1 MKNKLTKSLALL
13 QIALVSLTGCHP
25 TQPFYVGGS
34 GDLAHY
40 IDTAQ
45 RIEYP
50 DLQSESLPEAGESMA
65 PYSVDNHDY
74 EFLDLT
80 LEECVSYALVNTKLV
95 RALPGSNQIVGDIAT
110 SILTSP
116 SQQLVTAFD
125 PAITASTANTQPQVV
140 DQNGNRVLPRGA
152 SRANQVGGI
161 EDALSEFDAQFSSF
175 VGYNTTDRPRN
186 VGAGNVFNPQ
196 FFQANDGTM
205 QSAISKRVATGG
217 VVTARSQTIYSENNI
232 FTQGFGANGNFGR
245 QTPSDYTQIL
255 EAQVQHP
262 LMRGRGTM
270 VNRIPVVLA
279 RINEDVSLGQ
289 YEERI
294 RNLVKE
300 VEVAYWDL
308 YLSYWNV
315 ETAKIAR
322 DSSLQVWRV
331 ANAKYQAGQG
341 QVFAEAQAKAQYH
354 QFEAAL
360 NAALAGAS
368 VPGSDPGVYG
378 RERRLRHLMGWAAT
392 DGRLIRPTDK
402 PNIARTDFDWWTVQG
417 EALMRNI
424 DLRQQKWQIK
434 AREMELISSKNQ
446 VLPDVNVSALYRWLG
461 VGDTLNSRSGSAENF
476 PEGPQSATDSLLTGN
491 FSEAAFRLEFTPAA
505 FGARRQLALVR
516 NSQLALARETEVLQE
531 KEIALINRLS
541 EEISLMKSHYE
552 QIEIKLN
559 QWSASER
566 DAKAWTDKFEVGD
579 TNLDMILDNLLRS
592 QERRARAQQDYYRS
606 VTEYNKSIVQVHLL
620 KGSLLEYNNI
630 CLQEGPWAE
639 KAYWDAEG
647 HAKRRDAARYM
658 DYGASRP
665 RVISEGAYQQ
675 HTGTANDGARVGTV
689 GLKNNSTPTP
699 SKESS
704 DNAVPP
710 RSDVEATP
718 GPTTKTPNEEA
729 PTGSTEELPSLKAN
743 SQTSSRVFRQAG
755 FIHTQPSTPSNMIR

>member
-50 DLQSESLPEAGESMA
+50 DLQSEVLPEAGESMA

-186 VGAGNVFNPQ
+186 VGPDNPFNPQ
-196 FFQANDGTM
+196 FFQADDGTM
-205 QSAISKRVATGG
+205 QSAISKRIATGG
-217 VVTARSQTIYSENNI
+217 VVTARSQTIFSNNNI
-232 FTQGFGANGNFGR
+232 EINNFRQPPFATPGR
-245 QTPSDYTQIL
+245 QTANDYTQIL

-378 RERRLRHLMGWAAT
+378 RERRLRHLM
-392 DGRLIRPTDK
+392 DR
-402 PNIARTDFDWWTVQG
+402 
-417 EALMRNI
+417 
-424 DLRQQKWQIK
+424 
-434 AREMELISSKNQ
+434 
-446 VLPDVNVSALYRWLG
+446 
-461 VGDTLNSRSGSAENF
+461 
-476 PEGPQSATDSLLTGN
+476 
-491 FSEAAFRLEFTPAA
+491 
-505 FGARRQLALVR
+505 ARR
-516 NSQLALARETEVLQE
+516 S
-531 KEIALINRLS
+531 I
-541 EEISLMKSHYE
+541 
-552 QIEIKLN
+552 
-559 QWSASER
+559 
-566 DAKAWTDKFEVGD
+566 DAK
-579 TNLDMILDNLLRS
+579 
-592 QERRARAQQDYYRS
+592 
-606 VTEYNKSIVQVHLL
+606 H
-620 KGSLLEYNNI
+620 
-630 CLQEGPWAE
+630 
-639 KAYWDAEG
+639 
-647 HAKRRDAARYM
+647 
-658 DYGASRP
+658 
-665 RVISEGAYQQ
+665 
-675 HTGTANDGARVGTV
+675 
-689 GLKNNSTPTP
+689 
-699 SKESS
+699 
-704 DNAVPP
+704 
-710 RSDVEATP
+710 
-718 GPTTKTPNEEA
+718 
-729 PTGSTEELPSLKAN
+729 
-743 SQTSSRVFRQAG
+743 
-755 FIHTQPSTPSNMIR
+755 